1 MEFIFF
7 VGIDVSKLTLD
18 LALVRDGKTLF
29 HQNVE
34 NSAKGLGLFL
44 RQAAKADA
52 EFDPAR
58 SLFCM
63 EHTGLYNNP
72 SLEFFE
78 KHGLSVWLESA
89 VQIRYSQGMK
99 RGKSDKADAIG
110 IAEYASKN
118 HRSARLWK
126 PRRKSVKQLRYL
138 VGVRNR
144 LVKAKKALSTAH
156 AEASAFTSRQVVSSY
171 SKSCEA
177 SIRAIKADIDRVEK
191 QISQLIRADEKLCEL
206 FGQVTS
212 VDGVGMVTAVEIIL
226 NTNERSAARFEDIT
240 DPKKFACHAGV
251 APFTYSSGTSLRSKA
266 KVSAKANKT
275 LKTLLHMAALAAV
288 KAQGDMRTYYE
299 RKVGEG
305 KNKMLVLNA
314 VRNKIIHR
322 VFAVVRDGR
331 KYEKKYLTTLA

>member
-1 MEFIFF
+1 MDFIFF

-18 LALVRDGKTLF
+18 LAVVRDGKTLF
-29 HQNVE
+29 HQTVA
-34 NSAKGLGLFL
+34 NSAKGLSCFL
-44 RQAAKADA
+44 DQAAKVDSQ
-52 EFDPAR
+52 FDPTR

-89 VQIRYSQGMK
+89 MQIRYSQGIK
-99 RGKSDKADAIG
+99 RGKSDKADAIA
-110 IAEYASKN
+110 IADYACKN
-118 HRSARLWK
+118 YRSARLWK
-126 PRRKSVKQLRYL
+126 PSRKSVKQLRYL

-156 AEASAFTSRQVVSSY
+156 AEASAFVNKQIVGSY
-171 SKSCEA
+171 AKSCQA
-177 SIRAIKADIDRVEK
+177 SLRAIKDDIERVEQ
-191 QISQLIRADEKLCEL
+191 QISQLIQADQKLDAL
-206 FGQVTS
+206 YQQVTS

-226 NTNERSAARFEDIT
+226 NTNEFENIA

-251 APFTYSSGTSLRSKA
+251 APFSYSSGSSLRSKA

-275 LKTLLHMAALAAV
+275 LKMLLHMAALSAV
-288 KAQGDMRTYYE
+288 QVPGDMRTYYE
-299 RKVGEG
+299 RKISEG
-305 KNKMLVLNA
+305 KNKMSVLNA

-322 VFAVVRDGR
+322 VFAVVRDER
-331 KYEKKYLTTLA
+331 KYEKKYITTLA

>member
-34 NSAKGLGLFL
+34 NSATGLDLFIE
-44 RQAAKADA
+44 QATKADA
-52 EFDPAR
+52 GFDPAR

-89 VQIRYSQGMK
+89 VQIRYSQGVK

-110 IAEYASKN
+110 IAQYASKN

-138 VGVRNR
+138 VGIRNR

-171 SKSCEA
+171 AKSCEA

-191 QISQLIRADEKLCEL
+191 QIEELIRADQKLGEL
-206 FGQVTS
+206 YGQVTS
-212 VDGVGMVTAVEIIL
+212 VDGIGMVTAVEIIL
-226 NTNERSAARFEDIT
+226 NTNEFESIT

-288 KAQGDMRTYYE
+288 KVQGDMRTYYE

-305 KNKMLVLNA
+305 KNKMSVLNA